1 MELGIKH
8 CTVYWKYL
16 DRDGLRSL
24 IDAKVMVT
32 CILRSYLL
40 VIFIVS
46 WRILSDEWK
55 KININSLYARKNNQ

>member
-1 MELGIKH
+1 MELGFKH

-46 WRILSDEWK
+46 WRILSDDWK